1 MEIIS
6 KDEFYE
12 DNLEDILQIINDQIN
27 AADITVYKETGEIV
41 IPIVDELA
49 DLHENIIASIADI
62 LEDAGWEVTLEE
74 SEEKETPALLILT

>member
-49 DLHENIIASIADI
+49 ELHENIIASIADI

>member
-1 MEIIS
+1 MSIIS

-12 DNLEDILQIINDQIN
+12 DNLEDVLEIINKHISEI
-27 AADITVYKETGEIV
+27 DITTYKETGEIV

-49 DLHENIIASIADI
+49 ELHENVIASIADI

-74 SEEKETPALLILT
+74 SEEKEVPSLLILA